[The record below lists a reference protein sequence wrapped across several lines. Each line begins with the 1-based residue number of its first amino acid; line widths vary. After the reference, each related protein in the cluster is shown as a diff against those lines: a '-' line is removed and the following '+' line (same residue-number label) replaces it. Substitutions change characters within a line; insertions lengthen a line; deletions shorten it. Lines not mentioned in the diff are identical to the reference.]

1 MSIKHL
7 FWVLLTCLFLSACQE
22 DLLPSNDPLEDT
34 KGLQQGSMVDD
45 FNFTLSDGSTQRLST
60 ELSQYDSVVL
70 YFTMWC
76 PVCDSHMSH
85 IRTDL
90 VSQFTNV
97 KFIFV
102 DYISGSIGYSL
113 DAQQANGYTDFKV
126 IADIDNELENL
137 FNGTMATTI
146 VIDKNFVVQF
156 KGLYK
161 TSEDLTQILNEVLLK
176 GYSGN

>member
-7 FWVLLTCLFLSACQE
+7 LSILMACVLLSACQE
-22 DLLPSNDPLEDT
+22 DLLPSNDPLKNTQD
-34 KGLQQGSMVDD
+34 LQQGSMIED
-45 FNFTLSDGSTQRLST
+45 FEFTLSDGTTRSLSV
-60 ELSQYDSVVL
+60 ELNQYDAVVL

-90 VSQFTNV
+90 VSQFSNV

-102 DYISGSIGYSL
+102 DYISASIAYTL
-113 DAQQANGYTDFKV
+113 DAQQANGYTDFDV
-126 IADIDNELENL
+126 ISDENNILENQ

-161 TSEDLTQILNEVLLK
+161 TTEDLTHILNEAL
-176 GYSGN
+176 